1 MNPFDVGTG
10 PVAFERKYPAV
21 PQPPSPQLAGTRLGV
36 TITPSMVGFGA
47 TVMLSVVALT
57 IVKGKKVDRMKHAKM
72 LAGASFLAFTA
83 IGAAKKL
90 S

>member
-10 PVAFERKYPAV
+10 PVAFERKYQAV

-57 IVKGKKVDRMKHAKM
+57 IVKGMKVDRMKHAKM

>member
-1 MNPFDVGTG
+1 
-10 PVAFERKYPAV
+10 
-21 PQPPSPQLAGTRLGV
+21 
-36 TITPSMVGFGA
+36 MVGFGA

-83 IGAAKKL
+83 IGAAKL
-90 S
+90 AS

>member
-1 MNPFDVGTG
+1 VNPFDVGTG
-10 PVAFERKYPAV
+10 PVAFERKYQAV